1 MAYVK
6 TAISIDEELFNKAE
20 KLSAKLHVSRS
31 QFFSQ
36 AVEYM
41 INKNESLNIIKRL
54 NEIYSDK
61 DVLEEQKKLADF
73 SKKRLKGLVERW

>member
-1 MAYVK
+1 MK
-6 TAISIDEELFNKAE
+6 TAISIDKRLFSKAE

-41 INKNESLNIIKRL
+41 INKDESLDIIKRL
-54 NEIYSDK
+54 NDVYSHQH
-61 DVLEEQKKLADF
+61 VLEEQKNMASI
-73 SKKRLKGLVERW
+73 SKRRLKGIAEKW

>member
-1 MAYVK
+1 MAYMK
-6 TAISIDEELFNKAE
+6 TAISIDEGLFNKAE

-41 INKNESLNIIKRL
+41 INKNESLEIIKRL
-54 NEIYSDK
+54 NDIYSQK
-61 DVLEEQKKLADF
+61 DILEEQKNMATI
-73 SKKRLKGLVERW
+73 SKKRLKGIVEKW